1 MKAAKSTEEIVA
13 AEDPATAPV
22 ATRTGRY
29 LVGAIALAWFA
40 VQAYMAYDPTAVS
53 VVQQRVIHLGCA
65 LALASAMWFASTRK
79 WYLQA
84 ISLALLVAA
93 VLIQLYTYFEVE
105 RQNEVQG
112 LYEGLDLPVAIAGLV
127 VVLLFTYRMFGW
139 PMPIIGLLFIAWAL
153 WGDDLPGLL
162 AIVGDDFD
170 RLVPSIFYSGEG
182 VHGIPLGASTQ
193 YIFMFIVFGSFLLEF
208 GAGNLLNRMVRVVF
222 RDSRGAAG
230 KMSVA
235 SSLLFGVVSDST
247 TANVAT
253 TGSVMIPAMK
263 RSGFR
268 AEPAAGIESA
278 GAVGGQ
284 IFPPVM
290 GSVAFIM
297 VSLTGISYT
306 TVIAAALI
314 PALLYY
320 LALFLAVD
328 GHAARHGIGPAP
340 ADDNDEQVSKKDLWL
355 DAIVMVTPLGLLIY
369 LLVFARWEPGE
380 AAVWSLGA
388 VTVLYLLRHRSWA
401 AVRTIIRATVTGSK
415 RAVLVAVITGAVGT
429 IIGPVLISG
438 LGLQLTGSLIDLS
451 GGSMW
456 ALFVLT
462 LIGSL
467 VLGSGLPS
475 TATYILLAILVAPPL
490 AELGVPVLVIHMFIM
505 YAGVLSDLSPPT
517 MATVF
522 VASGIAGSK
531 PLRTGMLAM
540 GFGIAGLIVPFMFV
554 NRGGLLMEGGPGA
567 IVTDIVFAV
576 LSVAAMAAAISGY
589 LGGRLGLPARIACFA
604 AGVVLV
610 PGGLAMTT
618 AGVLLLAL
626 AAGSALL
633 RGSRRPTGPDGPA
646 LPASRPVAVTTN
658 GDNLTDSKG

>member
-1 MKAAKSTEEIVA
+1 MKSTEEIVA
-13 AEDPATAPV
+13 AEDPARAPV
-22 ATRTGRY
+22 ATVAGKY
-29 LVGAIALAWFA
+29 LVGAVALAWFA
-40 VQAYMAYDPTAVS
+40 VQAYMAYEPSAVS

-65 LALASAMWFASTRK
+65 LALASAMWFAATTK
-79 WYLQA
+79 WHLQLTA
-84 ISLALLVAA
+84 LAMLVLS
-93 VLIQLYTYFEVE
+93 VLVQLYTYFEVE

-127 VVLLFTYRMFGW
+127 IVLYFTYRMFGW
-139 PMPIIGLLFIAWAL
+139 PMPIIGLVFIAWAL
-153 WGDDLPGLL
+153 WGEDLPGLL
-162 AIVGDDFD
+162 AVVGDDFE
-170 RLVPSIFYSGEG
+170 RLIPSIFYSGEG
-182 VHGIPLGASTQ
+182 VHGVPLGASTQ

-208 GAGNLLNRMVRVVF
+208 GAGDLLNRVVRVVF
-222 RDSRGAAG
+222 RRSRGAAG

-268 AEPAAGIESA
+268 PEPAAAIESA

-290 GSVAFIM
+290 GSVAFVM

-306 TVIAAALI
+306 TIIAAALI

-328 GHAARHGIGPAP
+328 GHAARHGIGAAPPATE
-340 ADDNDEQVSKKDLWL
+340 DEVPRRELWL
-355 DAIVMVTPLGLLIY
+355 DAIVMVVPLGLLIY
-369 LLVFARWEPGE
+369 LLVVERWEPGE
-380 AAVWSLGA
+380 AAVWSLAA
-388 VTVLYLLRHRSWA
+388 VTILYLVRHRSVA
-401 AVRTIIRATVTGSK
+401 ALRTIIRATINGTK

-429 IIGPVLISG
+429 IIGPVLMSG

-451 GGSMW
+451 NGNLW

-490 AELGVPVLVIHMFIM
+490 IELGVPVLVIHMFIM

-522 VASGIAGSK
+522 VASGIADSK

-554 NRGGLLMEGGPGA
+554 NREGVLMQGGPWT
-567 IVTDIVFAV
+567 VLTDTLFAV
-576 LSVAAMAAAISGY
+576 LCVAAMAAAIAGH
-589 LGGRLGLPARIACFA
+589 LGGRLGVPARIACLA
-604 AGVVLV
+604 AGIALV
-610 PGGLAMTT
+610 PGGVAMTT
-618 AGVLLLAL
+618 VGVLLLVF
-626 AAGSALL
+626 AAGSAILH
-633 RGSRRPTGPDGPA
+633 GFRRPAGSDVPA
-646 LPASRPVAVTTN
+646 SPTSRPVVVSTN
-658 GDNLTDSKG
+658 GDDLTDSKG

>member
-1 MKAAKSTEEIVA
+1 MTAKTTEEIVA
-13 AEDPATAPV
+13 AEDPSRIPMATSV
-22 ATRTGRY
+22 GRH
-29 LVGAIALAWFA
+29 LVGAVALAWF
-40 VQAYMAYDPTAVS
+40 VIQAYMAYDPAAVS

-65 LALASAMWFASTRK
+65 LALASAMWFASTTK

-84 ISLALLVAA
+84 VSLVLLVAS

-127 VVLLFTYRMFGW
+127 VVLFFTYRMFGW
-139 PMPIIGLLFIAWAL
+139 PMPVIGLVFIAWAL
-153 WGDDLPGLL
+153 WGDELPGLL
-162 AIVGDDFD
+162 AVVGDDFE
-170 RLVPSIFYSGEG
+170 RLIPAIFYSGEG
-182 VHGIPLGASTQ
+182 VHGVPLGASTQ

-208 GAGNLLNRMVRVVF
+208 GAGDLLNRVVRVVF
-222 RDSRGAAG
+222 RRSRGAAG

-268 AEPAAGIESA
+268 AEPAAAIESA

-297 VSLTGISYT
+297 VSLTGIPYT

-320 LALFLAVD
+320 LALYLAVD
-328 GHAARHGIGPAP
+328 GHAARNGIGPAP
-340 ADDNDEQVSKKDLWL
+340 ADEDEDPVSRRDLWL
-355 DAIVMVTPLGLLIY
+355 DAIVMVVPLGFLIY
-369 LLVFARWEPGE
+369 LLVIARWEPGE

-388 VTVLYLLRHRSWA
+388 VTILYLVRHRSVSA
-401 AVRTIIRATVTGSK
+401 LRTIVRATINGTK

-451 GGSMW
+451 NGNMW

-462 LIGSL
+462 LLGSL

-490 AELGVPVLVIHMFIM
+490 VELGVPLLVIHMFIM

-522 VASGIAGSK
+522 VASGIAESK
-531 PLRTGMLAM
+531 PMRTGMLAM
-540 GFGIAGLIVPFMFV
+540 GFGVAGLVVPFMFV
-554 NRGGLLMEGGPGA
+554 NRDGLLMEGGPLA
-567 IVTDIVFAV
+567 VVTDTVFAV
-576 LSVAAMAAAISGY
+576 LCVAAMAAAISGY

-604 AGVVLV
+604 AGIALV
-610 PGGLAMTT
+610 PGGVAMTT
-618 AGVLLLAL
+618 AGLLLLAL
-626 AAGSALL
+626 AAGSAIL
-633 RGSRRPTGPDGPA
+633 RGTRMA
-646 LPASRPVAVTTN
+646 TT
-658 GDNLTDSKG
+658 